1 MAGHKCMVVCLMCFD
16 LRLFSKFHF
25 HGLGL
30 YMHKAMSRLYK
41 ITIFYNWSTLY
52 IRTRTRKYMY
62 LYPIKLCNI
71 HMYALTRMN
80 MSTWLCVRCFFW
92 KLKRYKRIT
101 QKVMS
106 INSDFSFVFSTAIGI
121 VQKHTDM
128 NGKNRLNFELRWCK
142 ALLNQ
147 WNSQNFIVTLLSI

>member
-80 MSTWLCVRCFFW
+80 MSTWLCVRCFF
-92 KLKRYKRIT
+92 
-101 QKVMS
+101 
-106 INSDFSFVFSTAIGI
+106 FSFCFSPVLSSNPHALTHCSA
-121 VQKHTDM
+121 QWM
-128 NGKNRLNFELRWCK
+128 RWCFSFYDTLIYFVHK
-142 ALLNQ
+142 NQ
-147 WNSQNFIVTLLSI
+147 ELYIVHVCTSSAYQY

>member
-80 MSTWLCVRCFFW
+80 MSTWLCVRWFFFRFV
-92 KLKRYKRIT
+92 LA
-101 QKVMS
+101 Q
-106 INSDFSFVFSTAIGI
+106 FS
-121 VQKHTDM
+121 VQIHMHSRTVLHNEWDDASRFMILWFISFTKT
-128 NGKNRLNFELRWCK
+128 KNY
-142 ALLNQ
+142 
-147 WNSQNFIVTLLSI
+147 T